1 MNVVSISVREP
12 LQNLGVS
19 NVVRAG
25 MVAWAKTLSM
35 ELPPGITINSVLPG
49 YTATERLHELAA
61 QAASNQGSTVTEVEE
76 TWARSVP
83 EGRLGEAQEIAAVI
97 GFLASP
103 AASYVRGT
111 TIAVDGGRL
120 RSV

>member
-1 MNVVSISVREP
+1 MDVLST
-12 LQNLGVS
+12 
-19 NVVRAG
+19 
-25 MVAWAKTLSM
+25 WAKTLSM